1 MAIAPGE
8 FVEIEFI
15 GKTTDNDIFDTNIKE
30 EAKKIGRK
38 LQENK
43 TIICIGEG
51 MLLKSIDEFLI
62 GKDLGKYTLSLT
74 PEKAFGLR
82 KKELV
87 KIMPSSVFKNS
98 QYRPQAGMLFTFDNM
113 IGKVNAVS
121 GGRVVVDFNNPL
133 AGKNVVYELDIKS
146 KVTNQDEK
154 VKSLMNYFFKR
165 EFPFEVKEEKII
177 IQAEK
182 PYIEFIKIF
191 EEPFKKL
198 LNLGLE
204 VSEAKSTGKAED
216 NKEKE

>member
-133 AGKNVVYELDIKS
+133 AGKNVIYELDIKS

-204 VSEAKSTGKAED
+204 VSEAKNTGKAED